1 MESRFT
7 KKNNRFMIILNLFVN
22 NKDKSK
28 LENET
33 LP

>member
-28 LENET
+28 LENKT